1 MAGGGPVSVPKPS
14 SPGWAVGPL
23 CKKCQAQV
31 PNFLP
36 FVRLCRDLEFTETLA
51 APNNT
56 HMHPLEKSSLPAPPG
71 SSGFFMEVTG
81 VGVVCPGLRNGS
93 SSCISFLK
101 KPSLDRAWRG
111 QNPRCGT
118 GLVSHQPGAPIPP
131 ASPEALGFYCSRMG
145 CNQCQ
150 EYLSAYRE
158 AKIWVI
164 CLRT

>member
-36 FVRLCRDLEFTETLA
+36 FVRLRRDLEFTEMLA

-71 SSGFFMEVTG
+71 SSGFFMEVAG
-81 VGVVCPGLRNGS
+81 VGVGWSRAEKWKFRLYFFLEEAQLRQGLE
-93 SSCISFLK
+93 
-101 KPSLDRAWRG
+101 RAES
-111 QNPRCGT
+111 Q
-118 GLVSHQPGAPIPP
+118 V
-131 ASPEALGFYCSRMG
+131 
-145 CNQCQ
+145 
-150 EYLSAYRE
+150 
-158 AKIWVI
+158 
-164 CLRT
+164 